1 MEHFLIN
8 FSVCLF
14 VFWLTYKLLLENSSW
29 HLLKRWYLISS
40 LILSLSIPFIVVET
54 VIVPIQEMPFVNIYG
69 NNFTTVTPAVQQV
82 TQEPEFTVNWF
93 YVGLAIYL
101 IGVVVMLW
109 RFARNLYAFRI
120 DKEDVIQFYKTYQLV
135 LRNHF
140 TIPHSFIKR
149 IFVSKEDYE
158 TDQIPEVILEHEKA
172 HLDQKHSIDILFI
185 ELMLIVLWFNPLL
198 YMIKYSIK
206 LNHEFLADQALLNQG
221 ISASVYQK
229 LILKQAT
236 SGYQKTLANTFT
248 FPIIKK
254 RFHIMKTKSSKT
266 SLLLKSLV
274 IIPIIAVLIVSCGK
288 EEKKYEIQESNDQ
301 QDVAY
306 ELGDVEFKETP
317 NNTKPETKEVVYAEP
332 GEEVTPE
339 VYYKGVRFLQYD
351 NAVKYNDTIIG
362 DLVVNK
368 LYEDLT
374 ESDKEKLGDFS
385 LTYVPKP
392 HIIRIPSES
401 DMEEYLNDKVFRI
414 WIDGEEVDNNKLEDY
429 SISDFKS
436 HSGRMFV
443 TKAARKTH
451 PQAFNVM
458 FYTPDYFESQ
468 NMDKQMKYYPG
479 KEIVSHKIKKR
490 IREDYDPISYAKW
503 KEDSIEGYDKK
514 ETASSAPSNSSKKQ
528 TTQKNVILNSS
539 RITTDA
545 LNNTKDAASN
555 SNFYAEVAN
564 EPDTENFKMRK
575 MILIASLSQNKPIA
589 YQLNG
594 KKSTVTSIQEYLVNN
609 ETATV
614 AFLEGNQNELQF
626 SKNNGAPMS
635 KEELQ
640 NVYSK
645 IFKYRPKEEPTTF
658 VAINETS
665 WKVVTVDATVSKG
678 SFERKGAN
686 YTYDSSDLN
695 NIKVFDKQGKLLNK
709 QEFESL
715 AVGFSV
721 IWWKGEKK
729 YKELLQQPEIIEGLK
744 NGTYAVFYKVDNK
757 SEYTKDYQEA
767 LKIDASNSFLR
778 MGSTLESTTIN
789 LTPHSWAYTNP
800 SLTMFQKY
808 LTD

>member
-8 FSVCLF
+8 SSICLF
-14 VFWLTYKLLLENSSW
+14 VLWLAYKLLLENSSW
-29 HLLKRWYLISS
+29 HELKRWYLLSA

-54 VIVPIQEMPFVNIYG
+54 VIVPIQEIPFVNVHD
-69 NNFTTVTPAVQQV
+69 NNFTTATPAIQQV
-82 TQEPEFTVNWF
+82 TQEPEFKINWF
-93 YVGLAIYL
+93 YIGLTFYL
-101 IGVVVMLW
+101 FGVVVMLW
-109 RFARNLYAFRI
+109 RFGRNLYAFRI
-120 DKEDVIQFYKTYQLV
+120 GKEDIVSFYKTYQLV
-135 LRNHF
+135 LRNQF
-140 TIPHSFIKR
+140 TIPHSFMKR
-149 IFVSKEDYE
+149 IFVSREDYE
-158 TDQIPEVILEHEKA
+158 TNQIPEVILEHEKA

-185 ELMLIVLWFNPLL
+185 ELMLIVFWFNPLL
-198 YMIKYSIK
+198 YVIKYSIK
-206 LNHEFLADQALLNQG
+206 LNHEFLADRTVLNQG
-221 ISASVYQK
+221 VSASVYQK

-236 SGYQKTLANTFT
+236 TGYQKTLANTFT

-266 SLLLKSLV
+266 SLLLRSLV
-274 IIPIIAVLIVSCGK
+274 IIPMIAFLIVSCGK
-288 EEKKYEIQESNDQ
+288 EEKKYEIQESDNR
-301 QDVAY
+301 QDITYEIENVA
-306 ELGDVEFKETP
+306 FKETQ
-317 NNTKPETKEVVYAEP
+317 NITNSETKDVVYAAP
-332 GEEVTPE
+332 GEEITPE
-339 VYYKGVRFLQYD
+339 IYYTGVKFLKYENSIQ
-351 NAVKYNDTIIG
+351 YNDTTIG
-362 DLVVNK
+362 DLVINK

-374 ESDKEKLGDFS
+374 ETDKEKLGDFS
-385 LTYVPKP
+385 LSYVPKP

-414 WIDGEEVDNNKLEDY
+414 WIDGEEVDNSKLKNY

-443 TKAARKTH
+443 TKTGRKVH

-458 FYTPDYFESQ
+458 FYTSDYFEAK
-468 NMDKQMKYYPG
+468 NMDKQMKFYPG

-503 KEDSIEGYDKK
+503 KQDSVEGYDKK
-514 ETASSAPSNSSKKQ
+514 QTVSSASSNPSKKQ
-528 TTQKNVILNSS
+528 TPQKNVILNSPI
-539 RITTDA
+539 ITTDA
-545 LNNTKDAASN
+545 LNKTKDAASN

-564 EPDTENFKMRK
+564 EPDTEDFKMRK

-594 KKSTVTSIQEYLVNN
+594 KKSTVTTIQEYLVNN
-609 ETATV
+609 ETADV
-614 AFLEGNQNELQF
+614 SFIEGNQNELQF
-626 SKNNGAPMS
+626 SKNNGAPMN

-640 NVYSK
+640 KVYSK

-709 QEFESL
+709 QEFENL

-721 IWWKGEKK
+721 IWWKGEQK

-744 NGTYAVFYKVDNK
+744 KGTYAVFYKVDNK

-808 LTD
+808 LTE